1 MHILVGVCFSSWKN
15 TLQKSAFQK
24 LILLQNL
31 HSLYV
36 HSLFCPWNSDF
47 SSSFTVKLTTE
58 VIMLHKDTATDLLET
73 AFIISATTTIHHILK
88 WIPVHG
94 VAKAPDGF
102 SRSPILY
109 EFFSFPSG
117 SEVFNNCIIV
127 LSDENSQGAQQ
138 VDCYVHMHLDIHTP
152 VLSKSCSRL
161 YMHVLVVVCSSA
173 WKNTL
178 HKTVVQKLI
187 LY

>member
-94 VAKAPDGF
+94 VTNATNGF
-102 SRSPILY
+102 SQKPASY
-109 EFFSFPSG
+109 EIFSFPIYF
-117 SEVFNNCIIV
+117 EVFKHFRAVSLQWNAFGVWQETGSYSHCHSQTWIVQVIYETVHSCHSWSTLFCLGKIHCRKLCHII
-127 LSDENSQGAQQ
+127 L
-138 VDCYVHMHLDIHTP
+138 L
-152 VLSKSCSRL
+152 
-161 YMHVLVVVCSSA
+161 
-173 WKNTL
+173 
-178 HKTVVQKLI
+178 
-187 LY
+187 